1 MVEERRVKRV
11 RRRVP
16 LGEGQRGV
24 FVYSGAFEYPCDV
37 VKRRS
42 TAVGGAVGAVVEGYE
57 VLDGGRV
64 FVCLELVRH
73 LARTTR

>member
-1 MVEERRVKRV
+1 MVEERGVKRV
-11 RRRVP
+11 QGRVP

-42 TAVGGAVGAVVEGYE
+42 TAVGAVVEGYE

-73 LARTTR
+73 LARNAR